1 MAHIKPIVVRTISDL
16 AGNNMCISI
25 HCEPCERWNDI
36 DPEAWIEDG
45 LPDVDYVQAVLK
57 CEDCGV
63 TGQKQIRSHDAE
75 RESLFMPHLGVR
87 KL

>member
-25 HCEPCERWNDI
+25 HCKPYERWNDI

-63 TGQKQIRSHDAE
+63 TG
-75 RESLFMPHLGVR
+75 
-87 KL
+87 